1 MRVATFSLVAQD
13 PKTGDLGVAVAS
25 KFLAVGA
32 VVPFAEAGV
41 GAIATQSYANPRY
54 GPQGLALLRQGAS
67 PEGVLEAFRRTD
79 PGLEKRQFG
88 LVAATGESLTFTG
101 AECHPWAG
109 GVAGKGFAAQGNL
122 LSGSEVVEAM
132 VETFLT
138 AQAPFPERLLLALKA
153 GDPSAEPATL
163 RGTLSTEAP
172 RVDLRKLGN
181 KLLASVQESLRSRLW
196 SGGAMWFSAF
206 LVAGWLYAFRSSE
219 ANRLRWLFT
228 GALGLVLVIQAGGNS
243 GELERPAATWLAPL
257 VVVFGAG
264 FFGVLLSSSEFVS
277 GWPRAAMAVEIT
289 RADGS
294 KAKAEVLC
302 RIDTLDE
309 LDYYKNG
316 GIMPYVLRN
325 LAKAG

>member
-79 PGLEKRQFG
+79 PDLEKRQFG
-88 LVAATGESLTFTG
+88 LVTATGESLTFTG

-122 LSGSEVVEAM
+122 LSGGEVVEAM

-138 AQAPFPERLLLALKA
+138 AKAPFPERLLLALKA
-153 GDPSAEPATL
+153 GEKAG
-163 RGTLSTEAP
+163 GT
-172 RVDLRKLGN
+172 G
-181 KLLASVQESLRSRLW
+181 
-196 SGGAMWFSAF
+196 
-206 LVAGWLYAFRSSE
+206 
-219 ANRLRWLFT
+219 
-228 GALGLVLVIQAGGNS
+228 GGNS
-243 GELERPAATWLAPL
+243 PPPSWWWGRERGTGGFGTGTWTSAWTTTP
-257 VVVFGAG
+257 
-264 FFGVLLSSSEFVS
+264 S
-277 GWPRAAMAVEIT
+277 P
-289 RADGS
+289 
-294 KAKAEVLC
+294 
-302 RIDTLDE
+302 
-309 LDYYKNG
+309 
-316 GIMPYVLRN
+316 
-325 LAKAG
+325 